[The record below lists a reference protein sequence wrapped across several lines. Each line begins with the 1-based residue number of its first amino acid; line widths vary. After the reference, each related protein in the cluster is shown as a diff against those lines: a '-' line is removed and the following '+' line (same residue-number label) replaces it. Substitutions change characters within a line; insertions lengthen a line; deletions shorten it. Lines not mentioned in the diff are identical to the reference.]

1 MDVKIIDLAKEL
13 QVKTVARRRDFHK
26 YPETAWTEFRTASI
40 VAEILTELGYEVFC
54 GAEVIQESAMMGV
67 PAMAE
72 LEEQRKRALQQGAD
86 PAWLEKMP
94 EGKTGV
100 VGVMHFDKPGP
111 TVALRFDMDANDLN
125 EAETAEHRPYR
136 EGFTSLNSNVMH
148 ACAHDGHTA
157 VGLTVAEIIS
167 NMAGDLAGTIKL
179 IFQPGEEGVRGAKS
193 MVEKGVVDDVD
204 FLLGMHIGAGLYEL
218 GQVGYKTEGFFAT
231 TKIDAHFAGIPAH
244 AGAKPETGRNALLAA
259 ANALINLQAISRHS
273 QGESRINVGV
283 LRGGT
288 GRNVI
293 PAEAHIELEIRGSN
307 SEVNN
312 YMHMEAI
319 RMIEAAAA
327 MQGVTVTAKLMG
339 CAAAARNDEALA
351 ERVKEVAQRLGI
363 FKEILAANTGGGSED
378 CTYFMERVQQ
388 KGGQAVYTLIG
399 AELAAGHHDSRFD
412 FNEDALELATVFL
425 TSTAVELLTHACTGQ
440 CS

>member
-1 MDVKIIDLAKEL
+1 MDLKIINLAKEL
-13 QVKTVARRRDFHK
+13 QAKTVARRRDFHK

-40 VAEILTELGYEVFC
+40 VADTLNELGYEVFC
-54 GAEVIQESAMMGV
+54 GAEVIEESAMMGV
-67 PAMAE
+67 PAIAE
-72 LEEQRKRALQQGAD
+72 LEEHRKRSLQQGAK
-86 PAWLEKMP
+86 PAWVEKMP
-94 EGKTGV
+94 DGKTGV
-100 VGVMHFDKPGP
+100 VGVMHFNRPGP

-136 EGFTSLNSNVMH
+136 EGFASLNSNVMH

-167 NMAGDLAGTIKL
+167 KMAGDLAGTIKL
-179 IFQPGEEGVRGAKS
+179 IFQPGEEGVRGAKA

-204 FLLGMHIGAGLYEL
+204 FFLGMHLGASLYEL
-218 GQVGYKTEGFFAT
+218 GQVSYKTEGFFAT
-231 TKIDAHFAGIPAH
+231 TKIDAHFTGVPAH

-283 LRGGT
+283 LQGGT

-293 PAEAHIELEIRGSN
+293 PAEATIKLEIRGSH

-312 YMHMEAI
+312 YMHLEAI
-319 RMIEAAAA
+319 RIIEAAAA
-327 MQGVTVTAKLMG
+327 MQGLTVTTKLMG
-339 CAAAARNDEALA
+339 CASASRNDEELA
-351 ERVKEVAQRLGI
+351 GRVKEGAQRLGI
-363 FKEILAANTGGGSED
+363 FKEVLSVDVGGGSED

-388 KGGQAVYTLIG
+388 KGGQAVFTLVG

-412 FNEDALELATVFL
+412 FNEDALELATIFL
-425 TSTAVELLTHACTGQ
+425 TSTAVDLLTYACTKY
-440 CS
+440 